1 MWAAVSLSHYG
12 HCMIEMELLG
22 VQVELPSN
30 SPLLLLR
37 EADGLGRVLPV
48 VIDTPEAHAIHR
60 GIEGIRLARP
70 LTHDLI
76 VNLLDELEATVI
88 SVQVTELRERTFFAE
103 IELEVAGQK
112 QTISARPSDAI
123 AIAVRTETAIYASEE
138 VLAEAGQMI
147 EGHDAEGDDG
157 DPDELLDEFK
167 QFLDDVNPDDF

>member
-1 MWAAVSLSHYG
+1 
-12 HCMIEMELLG
+12 MIEMELLG

-103 IELEVAGQK
+103 LELEVAGQK

>member
-1 MWAAVSLSHYG
+1 
-12 HCMIEMELLG
+12 MIEMELLG

-167 QFLDDVNPDDF
+167 QFLDDVNPNDF

>member
-1 MWAAVSLSHYG
+1 
-12 HCMIEMELLG
+12 MIEMELLG

-147 EGHDAEGDDG
+147 EGHDAEGDGG

>member
-1 MWAAVSLSHYG
+1 
-12 HCMIEMELLG
+12 MELLG

-76 VNLLDELEATVI
+76 VNLLDELEARVI

>member
-1 MWAAVSLSHYG
+1 
-12 HCMIEMELLG
+12 MIEMELLG

-76 VNLLDELEATVI
+76 VNLLDELDATVI

-112 QTISARPSDAI
+112 QTISALPSDAI

>member
-1 MWAAVSLSHYG
+1 
-12 HCMIEMELLG
+12 MIEMELLG

-48 VIDTPEAHAIHR
+48 VIDTPAAHAIHR

>member
-1 MWAAVSLSHYG
+1 
-12 HCMIEMELLG
+12 MIEMELLG

-37 EADGLGRVLPV
+37 EVDGLGRVLPV

>member
-1 MWAAVSLSHYG
+1 
-12 HCMIEMELLG
+12 MIEMELLG

-76 VNLLDELEATVI
+76 GNLLDELEATVI

>member
-1 MWAAVSLSHYG
+1 
-12 HCMIEMELLG
+12 MIEMELLG
-22 VQVELPSN
+22 VKVELPSN
-30 SPLLLLR
+30 RPLLLLR

-76 VNLLDELEATVI
+76 VNLLDELGARVI

-157 DPDELLDEFK
+157 DPDELRDEFK

>member
-1 MWAAVSLSHYG
+1 
-12 HCMIEMELLG
+12 MIEMEVLG

-70 LTHDLI
+70 LPHDLI

>member
-1 MWAAVSLSHYG
+1 M
-12 HCMIEMELLG
+12 
-22 VQVELPSN
+22 QVELPSN

-76 VNLLDELEATVI
+76 VNLLDELEVTVI

>member
-1 MWAAVSLSHYG
+1 
-12 HCMIEMELLG
+12 MIEMELLG

-123 AIAVRTETAIYASEE
+123 AIAVRTASAFYASEE

>member
-1 MWAAVSLSHYG
+1 
-12 HCMIEMELLG
+12 MIEMELLG

-60 GIEGIRLARP
+60 GIERIRLARP

>member
-1 MWAAVSLSHYG
+1 
-12 HCMIEMELLG
+12 MIEMELLG

-76 VNLLDELEATVI
+76 VNLLDELEARVI